1 LAKWPVEIPSE
12 WWKAPDYTITDGC
25 FAPAPG
31 AKSHSYD
38 PMEIYWQSAQE
49 RSRGSRRVEAPYA
62 ELIRLMYECRWE
74 PSREGQVLTRDSQEL
89 LLGWVRSHGLLG
101 VLPHITLRVLGRY
114 GREGEAEESCT
125 GPVVILWAGDVY
137 TRDRASADLNIIPW
151 GRIRSVTAQVQELR
165 AEEITARPWSDVAR
179 PFFAQPRKRGVDY
192 PLPEKDEFWRVYRE
206 PIDRFWEAANTLR
219 SVFEDLSRWGE

>member
-1 LAKWPVEIPSE
+1 
-12 WWKAPDYTITDGC
+12 
-25 FAPAPG
+25 
-31 AKSHSYD
+31 
-38 PMEIYWQSAQE
+38 
-49 RSRGSRRVEAPYA
+49 
-62 ELIRLMYECRWE
+62 
-74 PSREGQVLTRDSQEL
+74 
-89 LLGWVRSHGLLG
+89 
-101 VLPHITLRVLGRY
+101 LGRY

-125 GPVVILWAGDVY
+125 GPVVILWAGNVY

-219 SVFEDLSRWGE
+219 SVFEDLARWGEKEYRGHAEEMGINEWSTPTDLNLILSRVKPSIRPSEDKLTWVAQSYSPSLLGILAMQLFWDLSDDKFRALICKQCERPFPSRAKQTLFCSDKCRTNWHRDFTAG